1 MAGFVNNFLE
11 KRAFEEAPEEV
22 PGFEPVTYNNKS
34 FYQRVWPV
42 FACGAGLFS
51 DGYLNGV
58 SSTVI
63 GAA

>member
-11 KRAFEEAPEEV
+11 KKAFEEPPEEV
-22 PGFEPVTYNNKS
+22 SGFDPVTDSDKS

-58 SSTVI
+58 SNPN
-63 GAA
+63 